1 MNIDLSFKSISELRF
16 DQARAS
22 EEEVLVASRVQS
34 LNACNNRIK
43 RIIGLGTLFNN
54 LAHLDLAY
62 NDLGSRAGPDL
73 CSWLD
78 AMPFSLR
85 VLNLAHNALS
95 VFMPTETMEGGV
107 KNRGEGNGSAASVAA
122 TPAVAV
128 SGRMEKALE
137 RLRRACPI
145 TLALFFSRK
154 RFPYLR
160 ELDLSYNALSLT
172 LDESDRVEAMWQ
184 EAVEGPAVA
193 HAFNQEGNTAWL
205 HQTTSAV
212 AVLQLDGNTHL
223 TALNGVLCGM
233 EALTHLQA
241 ANCGVSDLTAVSAAA
256 TFCPRL
262 ERLDMHGSPVADAF
276 INAPRTTIS
285 TFIELLLQPWILSD
299 VGAVDLQDETK
310 ENELEKRATL
320 QRIVREVAQQRVE
333 QIETILLRQQR
344 SRCSTLSQVLYA
356 ALLQQIIPQ
365 VVELDGDIDVNAA
378 REGLMNAMREVLE
391 QVVEDIDKS
400 ITPVGSTKAS
410 LSGVSSQNRASQE
423 RHRERSQ
430 VKQPKLVNS
439 HGGTDRSRDL
449 LETQLRSTSSVARKG
464 RETIPASDGVTSTVS
479 KSERSR
485 SAKGMMMRAAA
496 AAAQLRP
503 AVVVTG
509 SSTPTT
515 SNNTTTASSKIFAP
529 SSAFDNIVADAENRI
544 NVSFSREFECTT
556 ATTNSIDASNS
567 SNNGVCGIQSPAR
580 KDKSKFSYD
589 WRKEDISHVCDSAD
603 TTNTTVSAPAAART
617 HSDSSSFCEENGGKS
632 RFQRA
637 VAALTPMLLHRL
649 RSEGLPD
656 HRAVTTNL
664 ACSSKDER
672 DTSALSTLTSNSSIL
687 TMRETL
693 LQQAR
698 ALETALLASQNRQR
712 GMQEDVSRLKEQLQQ
727 DRRLIIDQ
735 RKEATCLRQE
745 LNLLVESNRR
755 VARRVKKR
763 QKEIAYG
770 AAALR
775 RREAVSQRKAALE
788 YIEREEKSLQQA
800 ERQLREKL
808 SLSGAWTHT
817 HLTDSTGL
825 VQVTPTNG
833 METIPPR
840 KTRANLLR
848 ENAVK
853 ERMTAM
859 REQDTLSYSPRRFR
873 PSEYCLNGGDK
884 SSNRSMTDTSVHAQ
898 TERHQSL
905 RETRRYGRT
914 MERDRS
920 HSQGGAGE
928 RIHGKTPWR
937 KYRSS
942 SSSSHTTTSTGK
954 TERKE
959 AEQHSMYDK
968 GFSPYSDVEKSEGVP
983 DNRGNKCHSKSL
995 EGLSLQQLF
1004 EEAAA
1009 IQHRQRMLHQCMSGV
1024 ANAVRNE
1031 AVIRETGT
1039 GERDVT
1045 SHDDAPHGGDDV
1057 EVTFGRYTPSTCIGV
1072 VQETGNGGATSHVA
1086 VNDLSW
1092 RAAHGESQTNE
1103 PKMETSNC
1111 NDDDD
1116 SVDVVVSLAESQF
1129 NADLIVA
1136 TVPPPLPSSDAP
1148 VKNENV
1154 TEEPRW
1160 HTGAPQQ
1167 QYKGE
1172 DECLAPLLRT
1182 AEGHFSMDARR
1193 IYTEI
1198 LRQSQEQYEQRIREA
1213 AHPEQQRKQTD
1224 VDGVKLG
1231 GKEEVEGEELSTVS
1245 TEPKGSSI
1253 TENENTEHDGGATKE
1268 AYSCYAHLNED
1279 DRHARTTRR
1288 ALFFLTF
1295 ESYIYIYIYIYM
1307 RVCDLAWEQ
1316 QGE

>member
-16 DQARAS
+16 DRARAS

-34 LNACNNRIK
+34 LNACNNRIE
-43 RIIGLGTLFNN
+43 RIIGLGTLFNH

-62 NDLGSRAGPDL
+62 NDLGSRAGPDA

-95 VFMPTETMEGGV
+95 AFMPTEKVKGGV
-107 KNRGEGNGSAASVAA
+107 NNIGEGNGGAAS
-122 TPAVAV
+122 TSAVAV
-128 SGRMEKALE
+128 SGRMERALE
-137 RLRRACPI
+137 RLRRACPT
-145 TLALFFSRK
+145 TLALFFTRK

-160 ELDLSYNALSLT
+160 EVDLSYNALSLT
-172 LDESDRVEAMWQ
+172 LDESDQVEAMWQ
-184 EAVEGPAVA
+184 EAVEGAAVA
-193 HAFNQEGNTAWL
+193 RAFSQEDNTEWL
-205 HQTTSAV
+205 QQTTSAV

-256 TFCPRL
+256 TFCPKL
-262 ERLDMHGSPVADAF
+262 QSLDMRGSPVADAF

-285 TFIELLLQPWILSD
+285 TFIELLLQPSMVSH
-299 VGAVDLQDETK
+299 VGAMDLADKAK
-310 ENELEKRATL
+310 ENELERRATL

-333 QIETILLRQQR
+333 QIETLLLRRQR
-344 SRCSTLSQVLYA
+344 CGCSTLSQVLYA

-365 VVELDGDIDVNAA
+365 VVELDGGIDVNAA
-378 REGLMNAMREVLE
+378 REGFMNAAQEVLE
-391 QVVEDIDKS
+391 QVVEDIGKL

-410 LSGVSSQNRASQE
+410 LPGVSSQNRASQG

-439 HGGTDRSRDL
+439 HGSTDRSRDP
-449 LETQLRSTSSVARKG
+449 LETQLRSTSSVARRG
-464 RETIPASDGVTSTVS
+464 RKTIPASEGVTGTISR
-479 KSERSR
+479 SERSR
-485 SAKGMMMRAAA
+485 SAKDMMMRAAA

-515 SNNTTTASSKIFAP
+515 SNNTTTASSKVFAS
-529 SSAFDNIVADAENRI
+529 SSAFDNIVADAENKI
-544 NVSFSREFECTT
+544 NASFSREFECTT
-556 ATTNSIDASNS
+556 ETTNSINASNS
-567 SNNGVCGIQSPAR
+567 SNNEVFGIQSPAR
-580 KDKSKFSYD
+580 KDKSTFSYGR
-589 WRKEDISHVCDSAD
+589 RKEDISHVCDSAD

-617 HSDSSSFCEENGGKS
+617 HSDSSSFCEENGGGS

-656 HRAVTTNL
+656 HRAVTTDV
-664 ACSSKDER
+664 ARFSKDEHG
-672 DTSALSTLTSNSSIL
+672 TSASSTLTSNSNIL
-687 TMRETL
+687 AMRETL

-698 ALETALLASQNRQR
+698 TLETALLASQDRQR
-712 GMQEDVSRLKEQLQQ
+712 GMQEAVSRLKEQLQQ

-755 VARRVKKR
+755 IARRVKKR
-763 QKEIAYG
+763 QNEIAYG

-788 YIEREEKSLQQA
+788 YIEQEEKSLQQA

-817 HLTDSTGL
+817 HVTDSTGA
-825 VQVTPTNG
+825 VQATTTNG

-840 KTRANLLR
+840 KTRADLLR

-853 ERMTAM
+853 ERMAAM
-859 REQDTLSYSPRRFR
+859 REQDTLSYNPRRFR
-873 PSEYCLNGGDK
+873 PSEYSLNGGDK

-898 TERHQSL
+898 TERHPSL
-905 RETRRYGRT
+905 RETRRCSRT
-914 MERDRS
+914 VDRGRS
-920 HSQGGAGE
+920 HSQSGAGE

-937 KYRSS
+937 KCRSS
-942 SSSSHTTTSTGK
+942 SSSSQTTTSTGK
-954 TERKE
+954 AERKE
-959 AEQHSMYDK
+959 AESHSMYDK
-968 GFSPYSDVEKSEGVP
+968 GFSPYSDVDKSEGVP
-983 DNRGNKCHSKSL
+983 ENRGNKCHPKSL

-1031 AVIRETGT
+1031 AAIRETGT
-1039 GERDVT
+1039 EERDVA
-1045 SHDDAPHGGDDV
+1045 SHDDGSHGADDV
-1057 EVTFGRYTPSTCIGV
+1057 EVTFGSYAPSACIGG
-1072 VQETGNGGATSHVA
+1072 VQETGGGRSTSHVA
-1086 VNDLSW
+1086 VNDLLW
-1092 RAAHGESQTNE
+1092 RGAHGETQTNE
-1103 PKMETSNC
+1103 PKIETSNC
-1111 NDDDD
+1111 SDDED
-1116 SVDVVVSLAESQF
+1116 SVDVVVSVAESQF
-1129 NADLIVA
+1129 NADTIVA
-1136 TVPPPLPSSDAP
+1136 AVPPPLPPSDAP

-1154 TEEPRW
+1154 TEEPRR

-1172 DECLAPLLRT
+1172 DECLAPSLPA

-1198 LRQSQEQYEQRIREA
+1198 LRQSQEQHEHRIREA
-1213 AHPEQQRKQTD
+1213 ADPEQQRKQPD
-1224 VDGVKLG
+1224 MDGVKLG
-1231 GKEEVEGEELSTVS
+1231 GKEEVGGEELSTVS

-1253 TENENTEHDGGATKE
+1253 VENENTGHDEGATKE
-1268 AYSCYAHLNED
+1268 TCSCYSHLNEG
-1279 DRHARTTRR
+1279 DRHARMTRR
-1288 ALFFLTF
+1288 ALF
-1295 ESYIYIYIYIYM
+1295 S
-1307 RVCDLAWEQ
+1307 
-1316 QGE
+1316 